1 MSDDSSFPLSTSLTS
16 PILSVSCSFINFDG
30 IVLTMKESTRHSLR
44 QLKRRVYKKLTDL
57 DVSEVESSSTAST
70 PEDVICVSSSPSIA
84 SSQSV
89 KSTSIH
95 IDGATSQ
102 VDNLKQFIL
111 DNPRCVLKARLFC
124 MGRELKDSCSIK
136 QMKLPCFADA
146 PTPIQFMLKADPA
159 AIPPKN

>member
-1 MSDDSSFPLSTSLTS
+1 MFSCLSPCLFDAERVSFLSFQKMSDDSSFPLSTSLTS

-57 DVSEVESSSTAST
+57 DASEVESSSTAST

-95 IDGATSQ
+95 IDGRMCVILIMQ
-102 VDNLKQFIL
+102 KGPPLKSTISSSSFWII
-111 DNPRCVLKARLFC
+111 RVAF
-124 MGRELKDSCSIK
+124 
-136 QMKLPCFADA
+136 
-146 PTPIQFMLKADPA
+146 
-159 AIPPKN
+159 

>member
-1 MSDDSSFPLSTSLTS
+1 MSFLSFQNMSDDSSFPLSTSLTS

-95 IDGATSQ
+95 IDGRMW
-102 VDNLKQFIL
+102 VLLLMHKGPPLKSTISSSSFWII
-111 DNPRCVLKARLFC
+111 RVAF
-124 MGRELKDSCSIK
+124 
-136 QMKLPCFADA
+136 
-146 PTPIQFMLKADPA
+146 
-159 AIPPKN
+159 